1 MKELASKQRVLGER
15 IEQRI
20 HFLRGQ
26 RVMLRCDLAP
36 WYCVPGM
43 RPVPINIAIRRALV
57 RALLA
62 THEDLRCKI
71 EQLEK
76 RYDAKFSA
84 VFAPQADAGSA
95 KFLSKKQIGFDAE
108 PGIQK
113 MPR

>member
-1 MKELASKQRVLGER
+1 
-15 IEQRI
+15 
-20 HFLRGQ
+20 
-26 RVMLRCDLAP
+26 MLRCDLAP
-36 WYCVPGM
+36 WYCVPRM
-43 RPVPINIAIRRALV
+43 RAVPINIAFRSALV

-62 THEDLRCKI
+62 NHEDLRCKI

-95 KFLSKKQIGFDAE
+95 KFLSKKQIGFEAE